1 MQYLL
6 FLWFILFPFSGFS
19 QNSFPD
25 FLHGTWKTENKLQFE
40 HWDLLNETTL
50 KGISYEL
57 RGGNIYIIEYLDLQ
71 HQNQDLVYTATVVRQ
86 NQGKEVAF
94 IRNPKAVDYS
104 FENLSHDFPK
114 KIIYQRLGDSEIMVT
129 VTDGMKK
136 TFSYKMFKQ

>member
-6 FLWFILFPFSGFS
+6 FLWFILFPLFGFS

-25 FLHGTWKTENKLQFE
+25 FLNGTWKTENESQFE

-57 RGGNIYIIEYLDLQ
+57 KEGNIYIIEYLDLQ
-71 HQNQDLVYTATVVRQ
+71 QQNQDLVYTATVVRQ
-86 NQGKEVAF
+86 NNGKGIAF
-94 IRNPKAVDYS
+94 THNPKAADYS
-104 FENLSHDFPK
+104 FENLFHDFPR
-114 KIIYQRLGDSEIMVT
+114 KIIYQPLGDSEILVT
-129 VTDGMKK
+129 VTDGVKK